1 SLSAAFSLSS
11 LSFFIHSDMSDNGAP
26 VSPAPA
32 TPAPEANNNN
42 NNGTPKKMNT
52 QERLFGANAQ
62 PTTPKKVT
70 PTFKSSIFGDDPTPS
85 PQRTPKKTIR
95 TIERNPIT
103 GEVKTPAAQHQQITV

>member
-1 SLSAAFSLSS
+1 
-11 LSFFIHSDMSDNGAP
+11 MSDNGAP
-26 VSPAPA
+26 ASPAPA
-32 TPAPEANNNN
+32 AVEANNN

-52 QERLFGANAQ
+52 QERLFGATAQ

-70 PTFKSSIFGDDPTPS
+70 PTFKSSIFGDEPTPS